1 MQESAFDPCVVVE
14 AGAGAFLFGCDIV
27 EGTFHGCRYVGRRA
41 VRRDCLGPHA
51 QPRGGD
57 RVLDGI
63 PGPLLQDCAACVRVD
78 VLLRRLPTSGQQQVD
93 DGSVEFPAA
102 SRQLLIRF
110 LLGQHAVESQQQ
122 RAGRGG
128 AEFSSTFK
136 LPDQVLGRWRVLCEP
151 GLDVA
156 VDIRGIA
163 QLGEGTDPGIL
174 FCAQARGRAVPR
186 LGPRRHHQA
195 PSRRARQGVEQRPGA
210 VNRDAF
216 VQGVRHRQHPCPRV

>member
-1 MQESAFDPCVVVE
+1 MQEPALDPCVVVL
-14 AGAGAFLFGCDIV
+14 AGAGVLLFGCDIV
-27 EGTFHGCRYVGRRA
+27 EGAFHGRRHVECGA
-41 VRRDCLGPHA
+41 VRCDCLGPNA
-51 QPRGGD
+51 QPCGSD

-63 PGPLLQDCAACVRVD
+63 PGPLLQDCAAFVRVD
-78 VLLRRLPTSGQQQVD
+78 VLRRRHPASGQQQVD
-93 DGSVEFPAA
+93 GGSVKFPAA

-110 LLGQHAVESQQQ
+110 LFGQHAVEGQQQ
-122 RAGRGG
+122 WAGCGG
-128 AEFSSTFK
+128 AEFSSTFE

-186 LGPRRHHQA
+186 LGSQRHHQA
-195 PSRRARQGVEQRPGA
+195 PSR
-210 VNRDAF
+210 
-216 VQGVRHRQHPCPRV
+216 

>member
-1 MQESAFDPCVVVE
+1 MQEPALDPFVVVE
-14 AGAGAFLFGCDIV
+14 AGAGVLLFGCDIV
-27 EGTFHGCRYVGRRA
+27 EGTLHSCRHVGRGA
-41 VRRDCLGPHA
+41 VRRDRLGPNT
-51 QPRGGD
+51 QPRGSD
-57 RVLDGI
+57 RVLDGL

-78 VLLRRLPTSGQQQVD
+78 VLRRRRPASGQQQVD

-128 AEFSSTFK
+128 AEFMSFFE
-136 LPDQVLGRWRVLCEP
+136 LPDQMLGRWRVLCKP

-156 VDIRGIA
+156 VDILGIA
-163 QLGEGTDPGIL
+163 QLGEGTDPGVL
-174 FCAQARGRAVPR
+174 RCTQACGRAVPR
-186 LGPRRHHQA
+186 LGPRRHHQ
-195 PSRRARQGVEQRPGA
+195 PPTRRTCQGVEQRPGA

-216 VQGVRHRQHPCPRV
+216 VQGVRHRQHPRPRA